1 MNKNKNTPILDN
13 PLNSNERFLYNIAVR
28 LDIIIHMLSS
38 LIETY
43 AEKITFQSQVIKLLI
58 LKIVEV
64 EEKPIKPKDYPKEKR
79 NNNGVV

>member
-1 MNKNKNTPILDN
+1 MNKNENTPILDN

-43 AEKITFQSQVIKLLI
+43 AEKNNIPITSNKVVDT
-58 LKIVEV
+58 KIVEV
-64 EEKPIKPKDYPKEKR
+64 EEKPIKPKTTQRKKKQ
-79 NNNGVV
+79 